1 MLAAKAAPDAYSKD
15 RPFWRQQMNVE
26 SILTGI
32 FTGVFTGVITAFFGL
47 LFALKQF
54 KAQRAFDRQLEWYE
68 RTIRALGRFT
78 QDWEQLAL
86 LEKHDVRV
94 GDKRATVAQ
103 KDILA
108 TLVELKACMFESML
122 YGDQKSYE
130 QLQRLNE
137 KSESRIA
144 DHLAPKADT
153 TAAPKADTTPFI
165 SLVQEVAL
173 QISKPTRKM
182 LGLKDIRLLNPKF

>member
-1 MLAAKAAPDAYSKD
+1 
-15 RPFWRQQMNVE
+15 MNAE
-26 SILTGI
+26 RIL
-32 FTGVFTGVITAFFGL
+32 TGVITSVLSVLTGGITGYLA
-47 LFALKQF
+47 ALYAMRQF

-78 QDWEQLAL
+78 QNWEQMAL
-86 LEKHDVRV
+86 LEKADVRL
-94 GDKRATVAQ
+94 GDKRATVTQ

-108 TLVELKACMFESML
+108 TITELKACMFESML

-130 QLQRLNE
+130 QLHRLNE

-144 DHLAPKADT
+144 DHPALEADT
-153 TAAPKADTTPFI
+153 TAAPKADTTSFI

-173 QISKPTRKM
+173 EISKPTRKM
-182 LGLKDIRLLNPKF
+182 LFGNFSRGNQLT

>member
-108 TLVELKACMFESML
+108 TLVELNDRFHGT
-122 YGDQKSYE
+122 YPPNF
-130 QLQRLNE
+130 NE
-137 KSESRIA
+137 GTHLISRKG
-144 DHLAPKADT
+144 P
-153 TAAPKADTTPFI
+153 TPFQ
-165 SLVQEVAL
+165 VV
-173 QISKPTRKM
+173 P
-182 LGLKDIRLLNPKF
+182 FVF